1 MLGKKRGH
9 SFGACPTGSDLEFSF
24 EKEMDSYERILYGD
38 VNVSSQRVCTGR
50 VVAVQDEEGGVTHVA
65 KETDEKEEEYA
76 PQGGESVGED
86 KDEIG
91 TSAASEEEDRRAK

>member
-1 MLGKKRGH
+1 
-9 SFGACPTGSDLEFSF
+9 
-24 EKEMDSYERILYGD
+24 MDSYERILYGD
-38 VNVSSQRVCTGR
+38 VNATSKRVCTGR

-76 PQGGESVGED
+76 PRGGESVGED

-91 TSAASEEEDRRAK
+91 TSAASEEEDRRAKRGS